1 MTLSKADIDHIFQ
14 QLRGGTVPKRGL
26 DAFAVGIDRQRNE
39 IERLLEMAEQGEGLV
54 KFLRGG
60 YGCGKTFMS
69 RLALLEARRRGFAT
83 SFVVVSDNEF
93 HFYKFSEI
101 YRKIVTELAT
111 ETCPRSA
118 FGDILDRWIA
128 KIEDSLI
135 QLGHDDMD
143 PDFDEKVREK
153 LSAEIARLTDGRAP
167 DDFVRVV
174 QAIFEAKQEGEF
186 AEAGALLSWL
196 SGSTN
201 VAHSAKK
208 RAQVKGEVGNKA
220 ALDYLRGV
228 LELTKAAGYKGLVV
242 VIDEAETILRMRK
255 DVRAKSLNGI
265 RQIVDAA
272 QSYPGLV
279 WMFTGTPEFFETR
292 RGVKGLEPLYDRIK
306 FRDGGG
312 FASARQPQ
320 LELKPFDEKRLREVA
335 LKLRELFQPND
346 RARVDRKINDAF
358 IAKLVKEVSS
368 GFAGDVGVVPRQFLR
383 QFVDHLDR
391 ADEYE
396 EYDPYEAAGF
406 EPDDEALNDTE
417 RALMSGQSEVEE
429 DDGDDVN
436 ELIPAEDVW

>member
-1 MTLSKADIDHIFQ
+1 MTLNKADIDHIFQ
-14 QLRGGTVPKRGL
+14 QLRGGTVPQRGL

-39 IERLLEMAEQGEGLV
+39 IERLLDLAEEREGLAE
-54 KFLRGG
+54 FLRGG
-60 YGCGKTFMS
+60 YRCGKTLMG
-69 RLALLEARRRGFAT
+69 RLALQDARRRGFAT
-83 SFVVVSDNEF
+83 SIVVVIDDEY
-93 HFYKFSEI
+93 HLYRFSEI

-111 ETCPRSA
+111 DTCQRGA
-118 FGDILDRWIA
+118 FGDILDRWMG

-135 QLGHDDMD
+135 GAGHDEMAE
-143 PDFDEKVREK
+143 DFDEKVREK
-153 LSAEIARLTDGRAP
+153 LSEEIARLTDGRAP

-174 QAIFEAKQEGEF
+174 QAIFDAKQEGEF

-272 QSYPGLV
+272 NSYPGLI
-279 WMFTGTPEFFETR
+279 WIFTGTPEFYESR
-292 RGVKGLEPLYDRIK
+292 RGVAGLEPLYDRIK

-320 LELKPFDEKRLREVA
+320 LELKPFDEERLRE
-335 LKLRELFQPND
+335 
-346 RARVDRKINDAF
+346 
-358 IAKLVKEVSS
+358 
-368 GFAGDVGVVPRQFLR
+368 
-383 QFVDHLDR
+383 
-391 ADEYE
+391 
-396 EYDPYEAAGF
+396 
-406 EPDDEALNDTE
+406 
-417 RALMSGQSEVEE
+417 
-429 DDGDDVN
+429 
-436 ELIPAEDVW
+436 

>member
-1 MTLSKADIDHIFQ
+1 MTLSKAYIDHIFQ
-14 QLRGGTVPKRGL
+14 QLRGGTVPQRGL

-39 IERLLEMAEQGEGLV
+39 IDRLLDLAEQREGLA

-69 RLALLEARRRGFAT
+69 RLALQEARKRGFAT

-111 ETCPRSA
+111 DTCQRGA

-135 QLGHDDMD
+135 GVGHDEMA
-143 PDFDEKVREK
+143 PDFDEKVRER
-153 LSAEIARLTDGRAP
+153 LSQEIARLTDGRAP

-174 QAIFEAKQEGEF
+174 QAIFDAKQEGEF

-272 QSYPGLV
+272 NSYPGLIWV
-279 WMFTGTPEFFETR
+279 FTGTPEFYESR
-292 RGVKGLEPLYDRIK
+292 RGVAGLEPLYDRIK

-320 LELKPFDEKRLREVA
+320 LELKPFDEPRLREVA
-335 LKLRELFQPND
+335 LKLRELYKPAD
-346 RARVDRKINDAF
+346 RARVDLKIDDEF
-358 IAKLVKEVSS
+358 IQKLVQDVSS

-391 ADEYE
+391 ADEFDD
-396 EYDPYEAAGF
+396 YDPYEAAGF
-406 EPDDEALNDTE
+406 EPDEEALNAAE
-417 RALMSGQSEVEE
+417 RALLSGESEVYE
-429 DDGDDVN
+429 DDSD
-436 ELIPAEDVW
+436 ELIPAEDIW